1 VDVIRPRITETTALG
16 AAFAAGIAIGY
27 WESEHDVI
35 ATWNEDKRWTPKM
48 ARLERDQLYRNW
60 KKAVTKTMGWV
71 DEDVET

>member
-1 VDVIRPRITETTALG
+1 
-16 AAFAAGIAIGY
+16 
-27 WESEHDVI
+27 VI